1 MLKKRELIVDS
12 FAGGGGAGLGIF
24 QALGRH
30 ADLAINHDPAAIA
43 MYAANHPGTRTM
55 TEDVWQIDPRA
66 AVGRRPVGLLWA
78 SPDCKHFSRA
88 KGGKPVEKRI
98 RSLAWVVVKW
108 AAEVKPRVIILENV
122 REFAEWGPLLP
133 AWRCK
138 ACAWRGTEGQAVLS
152 RGRRRC
158 PRCESLRLESSTD
171 LIPDPFRKGLTFARW
186 AGRLKSLG
194 YAVEW
199 RNLNAADFGAP
210 THRRRL
216 FLVARCDG
224 EPIVWPAPTHADP
237 KKLDEHI
244 LFERPKPWRTA
255 AECIDWSIEC
265 PSIFERKRP
274 LAEATQRRIALGI
287 KRYVLENPAPFL
299 VSMTHAGER
308 RPQGVDEPLP
318 TITSAHRGEL
328 ALVTSFLARYN
339 SEKSAGDCRSESIS
353 EPISTIDTQ
362 NRLAL
367 IAPTLIQI
375 GYGERDGQAPRVPG
389 IEKPLGT
396 VVSGGQ
402 KHAVVAAFLAKHY
415 GREVGQR
422 IDVPSPTIVSRGT
435 QTQCVAV
442 NLVKFNFGRKQW
454 YGVDEPLP
462 TVTTQGNKFGL
473 VYSFLLRYFGTA
485 IGQHLTEPLY
495 TITGKDR
502 FGLVLVQVNGEP
514 HVIADI
520 GMRMLTP
527 RELARAQGFP
537 DSYILTGTKTSQV
550 ARIGNSVCPAVA
562 RAVVAANLCQQN
574 AEIVA

>member
-12 FAGGGGAGLGIF
+12 FAGGGGAGQGIA
-24 QALGRH
+24 QALGRA
-30 ADLAINHDPAAIA
+30 ADIAINHDPAAIA
-43 MYAANHPGTRTM
+43 MYAANHPGTLTM
-55 TEDVWQIDPRA
+55 TEDVWKINPRQA
-66 AVGRRPVGLLWA
+66 IGRQPVGLLWA

-138 ACAWRGTEGQAVLS
+138 ACAWRGTEGQAVLF

-186 AGRLKSLG
+186 VGRLKSLG

-199 RNLNAADFGAP
+199 KNLNAADYSAP

-216 FLVARCDG
+216 FLVARRDG

-237 KKLDEHI
+237 KKIDEHI

-255 AECIDWSIEC
+255 AECIDWSLPC
-265 PSIFERKRP
+265 PSIFDRKRP
-274 LAEATQRRIALGI
+274 LAEATLRRIALGI
-287 KRYVLENPAPFL
+287 KRYVLENSAPFL
-299 VSMTHAGER
+299 VSMTHTGER
-308 RPQGVDEPLP
+308 RPQGIDEPLP

-328 ALVTSFLARYN
+328 ALVTPFLAG
-339 SEKSAGDCRSESIS
+339 AGGPAYAGKPRSIE
-353 EPISTIDTQ
+353 EPFGTLLGENHT
-362 NRLAL
+362 AF
-367 IAPTLIQI
+367 IAPTLIQT
-375 GYGERDGQAPRVPG
+375 GYGERGGQAPRVPG

-415 GREVGQR
+415 GGQVGQR
-422 IDVPSPTIVSRGT
+422 LDVPLPTTVSRGT
-435 QTQCVAV
+435 QTQLVAA
-442 NLVKFNFGRKQW
+442 NLVKFNFGEKQW
-454 YGVDEPLP
+454 YGADEPLP
-462 TVTTQGNKFGL
+462 TVTTQSNKFGL

-485 IGQHLTEPLY
+485 VGQHLTEPLY

-502 FGLVLVQVNGEP
+502 FGLVLVQVNGQP

-537 DSYILTGTKTSQV
+537 DSYVLTGTKTSQV
-550 ARIGNSVCPAVA
+550 ARIGNSVCPAMA
-562 RAVVAANLCQQN
+562 RAIVAANFCQQN
-574 AEIVA
+574 VEAVA